1 MMSDYLKAEQK
12 LQEEKDKL
20 DGRLKKVLEAN
31 DIKPH
36 LAWFNF
42 YKNQTIVWN
51 NCNISMKVLNDLE
64 KEFGEIQCVY
74 NTHNSNTLFIKFKD
88 GEK

>member
-1 MMSDYLKAEQK
+1 MKDYIKAEQK

-20 DGRLKKVLEAN
+20 NNRLKKVLEEN
-31 DIKPH
+31 GIKTH

-42 YKNQTIVWN
+42 YKNQTIVWS
-51 NCNISMKVLNDLE
+51 NCNIPMKLLNELE

-88 GEK
+88 GGK

>member
-1 MMSDYLKAEQK
+1 MSDYLKAEQK

-20 DGRLKKVLEAN
+20 DGRLKKVLEEN
-31 DIKPH
+31 GIKTH

-42 YKNQTIVWN
+42 YKNQTIVWS

-74 NTHNSNTLFIKFKD
+74 NTYNSNTLFIKFKD

>member
-1 MMSDYLKAEQK
+1 MKDYIKAEQK

-20 DGRLKKVLEAN
+20 NDRLKKVLEEN
-31 DIKPH
+31 GIKTH

-42 YKNQTIVWN
+42 YKNQTIVWS
-51 NCNISMKVLNDLE
+51 NCNIPMKLLNELE

-88 GEK
+88 GGK

>member
-1 MMSDYLKAEQK
+1 MKDYIKAEQK

-20 DGRLKKVLEAN
+20 NDRLKKVLEEN
-31 DIKPH
+31 GIKTD

-42 YKNQTIVWN
+42 FKNQTIVWN
-51 NCNISMKVLNDLE
+51 NCNISMKLLNELE

-74 NTHNSNTLFIKFKD
+74 NTHISNTLFIKFKD
-88 GEK
+88 GGK

>member
-1 MMSDYLKAEQK
+1 MKDYIKAEQK

-20 DGRLKKVLEAN
+20 NNRLKKVLEEN
-31 DIKPH
+31 GIKTH

-42 YKNQTIVWN
+42 YKNQTIVWS
-51 NCNISMKVLNDLE
+51 NCNIPMKLLNELE

-74 NTHNSNTLFIKFKD
+74 NTHNSNTLFIKFKG

>member
-1 MMSDYLKAEQK
+1 MMKDYIKAEQK

-20 DGRLKKVLEAN
+20 NNRLKKVLEEN
-31 DIKPH
+31 GIKTH
-36 LAWFNF
+36 LARFNF
-42 YKNQTIVWN
+42 YKNQTIVWS
-51 NCNISMKVLNDLE
+51 NCNISMKLLNELE

-88 GEK
+88 GGK